1 MWFPK
6 KYHYNP
12 KTFTTMNTNFDKQ
25 RFGKCLKYRLTD
37 RFMITYSICGYLII
51 FFIF

>member
-12 KTFTTMNTNFDKQ
+12 KTFITMKVDLNVSAASKVMTANGCSKMYENFC
-25 RFGKCLKYRLTD
+25 GIMYRA
-37 RFMITYSICGYLII
+37 S
-51 FFIF
+51 

>member
-12 KTFTTMNTNFDKQ
+12 KTFTTMKVNLNVTATSDIRKMGRCPNNSQ
-25 RFGKCLKYRLTD
+25 
-37 RFMITYSICGYLII
+37 SICGIAYRAL
-51 FFIF
+51 

>member
-12 KTFTTMNTNFDKQ
+12 KTFTTMNVDLNVSAASKVMTANGCQKAHQ
-25 RFGKCLKYRLTD
+25 N
-37 RFMITYSICGYLII
+37 ICGIAYRT
-51 FFIF
+51 

>member
-12 KTFTTMNTNFDKQ
+12 KAFTTMNVDLNVSAASKVMTANGCPKLYESSC
-25 RFGKCLKYRLTD
+25 GIMYRQ
-37 RFMITYSICGYLII
+37 S
-51 FFIF
+51 

>member
-12 KTFTTMNTNFDKQ
+12 KTFTTMNVNLNVSAASKVMTANGCPKAHQ
-25 RFGKCLKYRLTD
+25 N
-37 RFMITYSICGYLII
+37 ICGIAYRT
-51 FFIF
+51 

>member
-12 KTFTTMNTNFDKQ
+12 KTFTTMNVDLNVSAASKVMTANGCPKAHEN
-25 RFGKCLKYRLTD
+25 
-37 RFMITYSICGYLII
+37 ICGIAYRT
-51 FFIF
+51 